1 MWKLNSTLEKTCS
14 WYLNTI
20 VFTNSDQT
28 TISKENTIHQIPLT
42 KSSNILSLMAGIDLF
57 RSFRCNTN
65 RTGRKEPPAVQS
77 IPILRKEADVAGKK
91 ARRKKNAGTTL
102 FRGQQS
108 ENVKDWIITLLKEMS
123 QSQNFRNRMGTSHRN
138 RSPNFTNGK
147 IWCLKRMRRQTTD
160 WEKIFAKTQVTKDCY
175 LKHTHKELFKLNN
188 FLKIWFRSGLK
199 TSTDTSPK
207 THKWQISMWKDT
219 LYNMSSGKHKLK
231 QQWVITTHLL
241 KWQKSPEHRQN
252 QMLTRCEATGTFFH
266 CWWECKMVQP
276 TLEDSLAVFTKL
288 NIVLL
293 YNQQSCFLVFTQ
305 IS

>member
-28 TISKENTIHQIPLT
+28 TISKENTTHQIPLT
-42 KSSNILSLMAGIDLF
+42 KSSNILSLTAGIDLF

-65 RTGRKEPPAVQS
+65 RTGRKEPPASS
-77 IPILRKEADVAGKK
+77 INSNPQKVGKCCWEEGKK
-91 ARRKKNAGTTL
+91 KKKCWDHIVQRTAIWKCEKTGL
-102 FRGQQS
+102 LY
-108 ENVKDWIITLLKEMS
+108 ILKEMS
-123 QSQNFRNRMGTSHRN
+123 QSQDFRNGMGTSHHN

-175 LKHTHKELFKLNN
+175 LKHRHKEFFKLNN

-207 THKWQISMWKDT
+207 THKWQVSMWKDT
-219 LYNMSSGKHKLK
+219 PYNVSSGKHKWE
-231 QQWVITTHLL
+231 QQWIITTHLL
-241 KWQKSPEHRQN
+241 KW
-252 QMLTRCEATGTFFH
+252 
-266 CWWECKMVQP
+266 
-276 TLEDSLAVFTKL
+276 
-288 NIVLL
+288 
-293 YNQQSCFLVFTQ
+293 
-305 IS
+305 